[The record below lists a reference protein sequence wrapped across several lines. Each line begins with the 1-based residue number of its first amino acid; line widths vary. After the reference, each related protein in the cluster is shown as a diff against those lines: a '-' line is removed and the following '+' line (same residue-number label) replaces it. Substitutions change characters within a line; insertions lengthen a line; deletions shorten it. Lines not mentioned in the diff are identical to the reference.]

1 MFHFPALQCFT
12 MAYCLFY
19 QLAQYI
25 DALTNVTI
33 VQTLSFGLTHL
44 AAAKKGITYHFQC
57 IKTNVF
63 AVVSIIPSKINQYV
77 IILFSYVHENP
88 RQNKI
93 LAKTKSVVKKNLQP
107 CSLIKSGLQSP

>member
-1 MFHFPALQCFT
+1 MFHFPALQCFS

-63 AVVSIIPSKINQYV
+63 AVVSIIPSKMNQYV
-77 IILFSYVHENP
+77 ITLFPYVY
-88 RQNKI
+88 KI
-93 LAKTKSVVKKNLQP
+93 LGQEKSVR
-107 CSLIKSGLQSP
+107 I

>member
-63 AVVSIIPSKINQYV
+63 AVVSIIPSKMNQYV
-77 IILFSYVHENP
+77 ITLFAYVY
-88 RQNKI
+88 KI
-93 LAKTKSVVKKNLQP
+93 LGQEKSVVRKK
-107 CSLIKSGLQSP
+107 KSTTVLT